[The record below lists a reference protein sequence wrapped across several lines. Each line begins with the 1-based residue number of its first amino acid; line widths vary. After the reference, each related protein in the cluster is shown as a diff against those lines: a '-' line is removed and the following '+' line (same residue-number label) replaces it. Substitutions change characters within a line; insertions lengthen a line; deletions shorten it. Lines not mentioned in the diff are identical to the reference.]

1 MKGKK
6 MSFDIKAHLTGHA
19 DFVLHKKKIF
29 SINNNNEEIEKP
41 DLFENN
47 SETDNEFKN
56 KNYLHFKLSF
66 SAEQFKDKEEAQKK
80 LLIILNE
87 LKNCEFEVNE
97 KNGVRKNKNGTV
109 KQKYRK
115 RKFNI
120 GEEIKLAAVHTR
132 GFDNLWQVN
141 PHMHMLFKKNARLGK
156 GFMYLKQA
164 VTDIIKNKKLN
175 ITPSFMQKENKI
187 NKGFK
192 RVLNARGWAVRQNRN
207 INIKTL
213 KNFEED
219 VITYLNKTNNLEY
232 AIKQYILFRVNFS
245 SYFYP
250 IALEEEILNKLLEA
264 KENLRN
270 KADTKLTK
278 FVKKDA
284 KYYYPNSLI
293 LKFFTLNENEL
304 NAKLFNTEKYFF
316 PFTQNYTLKQNSKL
330 REAINFILETQETND
345 DDVERIIEVI
355 NDDSDKDEKI
365 DRIKAI
371 LRFKVI
377 NPGVEDYLAE
387 LIIKKA
393 FFYNEIMN
401 KHNKGRFTDNMKQT
415 KEKLSKDSVLRD
427 TLSTIRTLFKDKD
440 GYNEFLYFL
449 IKKIKEDEYFSK
461 SELINMFY
469 DEFEYL
475 VEDFDEAIQT
485 IETMVNGRVLNKL
498 KMELYDVDEYTPLS
512 KKEIEAIKE
521 RREIAEARRRYQ
533 EENSNSKGFG
543 R

>member
-1 MKGKK
+1 

-19 DFVLHKKKIF
+19 DFVLYKKKIF
-29 SINNNNEEIEKP
+29 DVNNDYEEIEKP
-41 DLFENN
+41 DLLKNN
-47 SETDNEFKN
+47 SEIDNEFKN
-56 KNYLHFKLSF
+56 KNYLHFTLSF
-66 SAEQFKDKEEAQKK
+66 GAEQFTDKEEAQKK
-80 LLIILNE
+80 LLIILKE
-87 LKNCEFEVNE
+87 LKNYEFITEE
-97 KNGVRKNKNGTV
+97 KNGIRKNKNGTV

-115 RKFNI
+115 RKINI
-120 GEEIKLAAVHTR
+120 GEAIKLAAVHTR
-132 GFDNLWQVN
+132 GFDDLWQVN
-141 PHMHMLFKKNARLGK
+141 PHVHLLFKKNARLGK
-156 GFMYLKQA
+156 GFVYLKQA
-164 VTDIIKNKKLN
+164 ITNIIKNRKLN
-175 ITPSFMQKENKI
+175 ITPSFMQKESTI
-187 NKGFK
+187 NKEFK
-192 RVLNARGWAVRQNRN
+192 RVLNCRGWAIRQNKN

-213 KNFEED
+213 ERFEED

-232 AIKQYILFRVNFS
+232 AIKQYILFRVNFY

-250 IALEEEILNKLLEA
+250 IALEEKILSKLLEA
-264 KENLRN
+264 KENFRN

-278 FVKKDA
+278 FIRKDA
-284 KYYYPNSLI
+284 RYYYPNSLI
-293 LKFFTLNENEL
+293 LKFFSLSENEL
-304 NAKLFNTEKYFF
+304 NAKLFNVEKYFF
-316 PFTQNYTLKQNSKL
+316 PFTQNYAVRTFENSKL
-330 REAINFILETQETND
+330 KEAINFILETQETND

-377 NPGVEDYLAE
+377 NPGVEDYIAE